1 MEFTKNNYKKYLKSI
16 YIPTLELIID
26 EIVDNQEDVTSNKT
40 WTRDFLKENKETF
53 TWMIDREI
61 VYELDHSSVT
71 KESHKEYVNGI
82 LEYKSL
88 QPDIEDKK
96 EIDKDICI

>member
-1 MEFTKNNYKKYLKSI
+1 MEYTKNSYKKYLKSI

-26 EIVDNQEDVTSNKT
+26 EIVDNQEDVTSNKV
-40 WTRDFLKENKETF
+40 WTRDFLRNNKESF

-61 VYELDHSSVT
+61 VHELDSSKIT

-82 LEYKSL
+82 LEYKS
-88 QPDIEDKK
+88 PPTDKENKK
-96 EIDKDICI
+96 EINKDICI